1 MYSHFN
7 IELGLPLTGLDRFED
22 LAGLPSF
29 SGPYSQDDY
38 LANQASHFQE
48 HFASQIVLRRL
59 CEAFHKT
66 LSLGAAIGGAGPDG
80 TPTPKQSTQMQNQ
93 MQTQTPTA
101 TSAATIAQMAL
112 QLEDW
117 RGMLPPHLR
126 WQELRPADFPNA
138 DPSAADLV
146 DNNDSIDED
155 MAPPSATT
163 ASSTN
168 SSTSASSAPPTAT
181 MFSADLDAT
190 PVAYPFALDL
200 QVALLRSR
208 YYYTKY
214 LVHKPCLY
222 KAMHHPAQLS
232 HDDAAGA
239 AACLQACL
247 SWPVAMSP
255 TCAHKRLVPCLFF
268 YTQNFLGVLLV
279 LRLAQQLPILQRITA
294 TLCGGERFTRAARAT
309 TALCIAWMRDLRGV
323 DRAAEWAWAVVQ
335 ALYNV
340 D

>member
-1 MYSHFN
+1 
-7 IELGLPLTGLDRFED
+7 P
-22 LAGLPSF
+22 
-29 SGPYSQDDY
+29 
-38 LANQASHFQE
+38 
-48 HFASQIVLRRL
+48 
-59 CEAFHKT
+59 
-66 LSLGAAIGGAGPDG
+66 
-80 TPTPKQSTQMQNQ
+80 Q
-93 MQTQTPTA
+93 MQTQLPMQMPTA
-101 TSAATIAQMAL
+101 AATVSMSNAAALSFPATIAQMAL

-138 DPSAADLV
+138 DASTDLVVV
-146 DNNDSIDED
+146 DNNASIDED
-155 MAPPSATT
+155 MAPPSATST
-163 ASSTN
+163 ASPTT
-168 SSTSASSAPPTAT
+168 SSTSASLSASMSGAASIPSSATSAAAPPTAT

-190 PVAYPFALDL
+190 PIAYPFALDL

-214 LVHKPCLY
+214 LVYKPCLY

-279 LRLAQQLPILQRITA
+279 LRLAQQLPILQRITS
-294 TLCGGERFTRAARAT
+294 TLCGGERFARAARAT

-340 D
+340 E

>member
-1 MYSHFN
+1 M
-7 IELGLPLTGLDRFED
+7 
-22 LAGLPSF
+22 
-29 SGPYSQDDY
+29 
-38 LANQASHFQE
+38 
-48 HFASQIVLRRL
+48 V
-59 CEAFHKT
+59 
-66 LSLGAAIGGAGPDG
+66 
-80 TPTPKQSTQMQNQ
+80 
-93 MQTQTPTA
+93 
-101 TSAATIAQMAL
+101 L
-112 QLEDW
+112 QLENW
-117 RGMLPPHLR
+117 RGMLPPHLC

-138 DPSAADLV
+138 DASDDL
-146 DNNDSIDED
+146 DNDTADED
-155 MAPPSATT
+155 MAAPPGTT
-163 ASSTN
+163 TSSTA
-168 SSTSASSAPPTAT
+168 SSTSASASTSIPSSTTSAPPPAT

-208 YYYTKY
+208 CYYTKY
-214 LVHKPCLY
+214 LVYKPFLY

-247 SWPVAMSP
+247 SWPIAMSP

-294 TLCGGERFTRAARAT
+294 TLCGGERFARAARTT

-323 DRAAEWAWAVVQ
+323 DRPAEWAWAVVQ

-340 D
+340 E

>member
-1 MYSHFN
+1 
-7 IELGLPLTGLDRFED
+7 
-22 LAGLPSF
+22 
-29 SGPYSQDDY
+29 
-38 LANQASHFQE
+38 
-48 HFASQIVLRRL
+48 
-59 CEAFHKT
+59 
-66 LSLGAAIGGAGPDG
+66 
-80 TPTPKQSTQMQNQ
+80 
-93 MQTQTPTA
+93 
-101 TSAATIAQMAL
+101 
-112 QLEDW
+112 
-117 RGMLPPHLR
+117 MLPPHLR

-138 DPSAADLV
+138 DAPADL
-146 DNNDSIDED
+146 DNDPADED
-155 MAPPSATT
+155 MTAPSATT
-163 ASSTN
+163 TSSTA
-168 SSTSASSAPPTAT
+168 SSTSASASIAAAASIPSSATSAPPPAT

-208 YYYTKY
+208 FYYTKY

-255 TCAHKRLVPCLFF
+255 TCAHKRLIPCLFF

-294 TLCGGERFTRAARAT
+294 TLCGGEQFARAAQAT

-323 DRAAEWAWAVVQ
+323 DRAAEWAWVVVQ

-340 D
+340 E

>member
-1 MYSHFN
+1 MP
-7 IELGLPLTGLDRFED
+7 I
-22 LAGLPSF
+22 
-29 SGPYSQDDY
+29 
-38 LANQASHFQE
+38 
-48 HFASQIVLRRL
+48 
-59 CEAFHKT
+59 
-66 LSLGAAIGGAGPDG
+66 
-80 TPTPKQSTQMQNQ
+80 Q
-93 MQTQTPTA
+93 MQTQMQTQMQVQPQIPMQMPTPATA
-101 TSAATIAQMAL
+101 TAGPLSFPATIAQMAL

-126 WQELRPADFPNA
+126 WQELRPAEFPNA
-138 DPSAADLV
+138 DASADL
-146 DNNDSIDED
+146 DNERADEE
-155 MAPPSATT
+155 MATPSATT
-163 ASSTN
+163 TSSTT
-168 SSTSASSAPPTAT
+168 SSTSTSASTFAPAFASAPVSASMSAAAAPIPSSATSAPPTAT

-200 QVALLRSR
+200 QVALMRSR
-208 YYYTKY
+208 FYYTKY

-247 SWPVAMSP
+247 LWPVAMSP

-279 LRLAQQLPILQRITA
+279 LRLAEQLPILQRITA
-294 TLCGGERFTRAARAT
+294 TLCGGERFTRAAQAT

-340 D
+340 E